1 MDYTYIRPLVYREI
15 TDLSDFDIDNEK
27 SINCQLYESLLTIW
41 QLNPKY
47 KGVFSEILRLFNDA
61 YFYLTIIFM
70 AKRPLE
76 IYPDICNDA
85 GAINKDFDWH
95 DGSEARELVILCM
108 LHTLLRTFYKKM
120 TLPQQKLV
128 QAIHT
133 ELYKYRNPQDTLIM
147 LNRLRGEEE
156 DVVYKIIGRFESNIS
171 SYSVPKV
178 YYTPRNIQ
186 EVIDSGEDLRTCLFA
201 GKSLATAVE
210 ILCKRK
216 EQKLQLISRLLEPEK
231 NGYGLMDSTISKAYR
246 SLYELRAELT
256 GEPLSEKL
264 PFEIA
269 CEASRPPMIPSL
281 PPLSSSKDEKEDEE
295 EDEDNDKQ
303 LIEELKAKVEKQQ
316 DQIASLRSENDELR
330 QRLAEKGDEST
341 EWIGCFDL
349 FFHNSLNPQAIAN
362 ALNNIN
368 HPHFPKNE
376 RGYWWVFAT
385 VLAEIGWIPKSNYKM
400 TLQWANLH
408 FKCGWD
414 WARDNQFKFNDINK
428 SIRAVQPSS
437 KWDKSITGNVIG
449 EYYGALAEIMR
460 ETFTIIVNGGK
471 LMDRKEFIKPGC
483 PLINNGRK

>member
-171 SYSVPKV
+171 SYSVPKE

-231 NGYGLMDSTISKAYR
+231 NGYGVMDSTISKAYR

-264 PFEIA
+264 PFERA
-269 CEASRPPMIPSL
+269 CDALGSPMIPSP
-281 PPLSSSKDEKEDEE
+281 PPLYGNKDEEVDE
-295 EDEDNDKQ
+295 NDDGDTKGSP
-303 LIEELKAKVEKQQ
+303 KAN
-316 DQIASLRSENDELR
+316 SENVE
-330 QRLAEKGDEST
+330 E
-341 EWIGCFDL
+341 I
-349 FFHNSLNPQAIAN
+349 NSLKEQLAKEQE
-362 ALNNIN
+362 
-368 HPHFPKNE
+368 KNE
-376 RGYWWVFAT
+376 KLKEEAAFHKKEREEMLKELLLNIIHKESDVEEFLELIDGRSDT
-385 VLAEIGWIPKSNYKM
+385 EIVDIVKENAVRYKISNKMKNRPLWQILHAAKIYK
-400 TLQWANLH
+400 TTESNWNAGLRN
-408 FKCGWD
+408 
-414 WARDNQFKFNDINK
+414 
-428 SIRAVQPSS
+428 
-437 KWDKSITGNVIG
+437 
-449 EYYGALAEIMR
+449 
-460 ETFTIIVNGGK
+460 
-471 LMDRKEFIKPGC
+471 
-483 PLINNGRK
+483 